1 MGNICSHISSHD
13 SNTSDIPVGTASG
26 ISNDG
31 RMETTLFS
39 GLADSFADLGGASR
53 IHLQHAVSSISPT
66 TMASSSSSSSSSI
79 NVHAIDVTASGAS
92 SSDSIAPHR
101 FTRDECE
108 LFDDKL
114 NRCRKQTSHA
124 NHIQWVFHIAILEYI
139 FEEAANQPSQ
149 SVTRTIWPRNEDR
162 LKNWYDNN
170 VRPAQKK
177 QRLEGDQ
184 DQIPNSQPQLV
195 SNSSDCGSSAGVD
208 GSVNSGASAVDMP
221 PAVERHYRS
230 DALTVEEETFIIDT
244 GKAMKM
250 SGGVVNGTVLS
261 TAYCRH
267 FLSFK
272 RDPSVLT
279 TRWQKWFRN
288 QKKSPQTAWYKEYKN
303 KYPTAAED

>member
-66 TMASSSSSSSSSI
+66 TRASSSSSSSSSI

-124 NHIQWVFHIAILEYI
+124 NHIQ
-139 FEEAANQPSQ
+139 
-149 SVTRTIWPRNEDR
+149 
-162 LKNWYDNN
+162 
-170 VRPAQKK
+170 
-177 QRLEGDQ
+177 
-184 DQIPNSQPQLV
+184 
-195 SNSSDCGSSAGVD
+195 
-208 GSVNSGASAVDMP
+208 
-221 PAVERHYRS
+221 
-230 DALTVEEETFIIDT
+230 
-244 GKAMKM
+244 
-250 SGGVVNGTVLS
+250 
-261 TAYCRH
+261 
-267 FLSFK
+267 
-272 RDPSVLT
+272 
-279 TRWQKWFRN
+279 
-288 QKKSPQTAWYKEYKN
+288 
-303 KYPTAAED
+303 